1 MQKYALSAIAVILT
15 LAIAAPAQAQ
25 IGALQKRAG
34 QLQKISDIHF
44 SDAEER
50 ELGLKVSAQL
60 RDRYGVVQDA
70 KVTKYV
76 SLVGTVLAKA
86 GSRPALDW
94 QFIVL
99 DTDAVNA
106 YAAPGGIIHITRG
119 ALALI
124 KTEAELA
131 GVLAH
136 EIAHV
141 TEKHTIKAI
150 QKAKGIEA
158 GVDLADKGAVTD
170 LFANKAYEMLFENA
184 FDRGDELD
192 ADKTGVRMSGAAGY
206 APTALSG
213 FLGRLAERNKNV
225 KEPNGL
231 FASHPLIKERTE
243 KIASEAGKAKLTSTV
258 TVQPRYAAHISYKSV
273 PLSAVVTVPPPAGV
287 KAAAPEA
294 TADPKNAAKADA
306 KPAETKK
313 PSLGI
318 GRLRGALSTG
328 AEKQSTQVS
337 ASAGARGVGPDRDAK
352 GGPNKRPVTVRI
364 TDAELAAFKAGIA

>member
-1 MQKYALSAIAVILT
+1 MQKYAITAIVT
-15 LAIAAPAQAQ
+15 LALAAPAYGQ
-25 IGALQKRAG
+25 IGALQRRAG

-50 ELGLKVSAQL
+50 DLGSKVSAQL
-60 RDRYGVVQDA
+60 RQRYGVVQDA

-86 GSRPALDW
+86 SARPTLAW

-119 ALALI
+119 ALGLI
-124 KTEAELA
+124 KSEAELA

-136 EIAHV
+136 EIAHI

-184 FDRGDELD
+184 FDRGDELS
-192 ADKTGVRMSGAAGY
+192 ADKTGVQMSGASGY
-206 APTALSG
+206 SATALSA
-213 FLGRLAERNKNV
+213 FLQRLAERNKNV

-243 KIASEAGKAKLTSTV
+243 KIAAEAARAKLTSAAI
-258 TVQPRYAAHISYKSV
+258 VQARYASNISYKPV
-273 PLSAVVTVPPPAGV
+273 PLSAVVTVAPPAGA
-287 KAAAPEA
+287 KAAVPEPKAAPKTEE
-294 TADPKNAAKADA
+294 K
-306 KPAETKK
+306 KK
-313 PSLGI
+313 PSLGL

-328 AEKQSTQVS
+328 PEKQSTQVS

-352 GGPNKRPVTVRI
+352 GGASKNAVVVRI
-364 TDAELAAFKAGIA
+364 TDAELATFKAGIA

>member
-1 MQKYALSAIAVILT
+1 MQKYAITAIAL
-15 LAIAAPAQAQ
+15 LALATPAYSQ
-25 IGALQKRAG
+25 IGALQRRAG

-44 SDAEER
+44 SDADER
-50 ELGLKVSAQL
+50 DLGAKVSAQL
-60 RDRYGVVQDA
+60 RQRYGVVQDA

-86 GSRPALDW
+86 SSRPDLAW
-94 QFIVL
+94 QFVVL

-119 ALALI
+119 ALGLI
-124 KTEAELA
+124 KSEAELA

-158 GVDLADKGAVTD
+158 GVDLANKGAVAD
-170 LFANKAYEMLFENA
+170 LFAGKAYEMVFENA
-184 FDRGDELD
+184 FDRGDELG
-192 ADKTGVRMSGAAGY
+192 ADKTGVQMTGKSGYSATG
-206 APTALSG
+206 LSA
-213 FLGRLAERNKNV
+213 FLERLAERNKNV

-231 FASHPLIKERTE
+231 FASHPLIKERTD
-243 KIASEAGKAKLTSTV
+243 KIASEAARIKPPATA
-258 TVQPRYAAHISYKSV
+258 TVQARYASHISYKPV
-273 PLSAVVTVPPPAGV
+273 PLSAVATVPPPAGV
-287 KAAAPEA
+287 KAAVPEV
-294 TADPKNAAKADA
+294 
-306 KPAETKK
+306 KPAPKPEEKKK
-313 PSLGI
+313 PSLGV

-328 AEKQSTQVS
+328 SEKQSTQVS

-352 GGPNKRPVTVRI
+352 GGPSKNAVTVRI

>member
-1 MQKYALSAIAVILT
+1 MRFFTLIAV
-15 LAIAAPAQAQ
+15 LAIASPAYAQ
-25 IGALQKRAG
+25 LGALQKRAG
-34 QLQKISDIHF
+34 QLQKLSDIHF

-76 SLVGTVLAKA
+76 SLVGTVLAKES
-86 GSRPALDW
+86 SRPGLEW

-124 KTEAELA
+124 QNEAELA

-136 EIAHV
+136 EISHV

-158 GVDLADKGAVTD
+158 GVDMADKGAVTE
-170 LFANKAYEMLFENA
+170 LFANKAYEMVFENA
-184 FDRGDELD
+184 FDRGDELG
-192 ADKTGVRMSGAAGY
+192 ADKTGVAMAGKAGY
-206 APTALSG
+206 AATALTG
-213 FLGRLAERNKNV
+213 FLERLADRNKDV

-243 KIASEAGKAKLTSTV
+243 KIASEAKRAKLTSTAS
-258 TVQPRYAAHISYKSV
+258 VQARYASHIRYKPV
-273 PLSAVVTVPPPAGV
+273 PLSAVVTVAPPAGV
-287 KAAAPEA
+287 KAAAPE
-294 TADPKNAAKADA
+294 PAAAP
-306 KPAETKK
+306 KPAEEKDEKKK
-313 PSLGI
+313 PSLGL
-318 GRLRGALSTG
+318 GRLRGALSSGT
-328 AEKQSTQVS
+328 EKQSTQVS

-352 GGPNKRPVTVRI
+352 GGPNKRAVAVKI

>member
-1 MQKYALSAIAVILT
+1 MQKYAITAIVMLT
-15 LAIAAPAQAQ
+15 IAAPVYGQ
-25 IGALQKRAG
+25 IGALQRRAG
-34 QLQKISDIHF
+34 QLQKVSDIHF
-44 SDAEER
+44 SDTEER
-50 ELGLKVSAQL
+50 DLGAKVSAQL
-60 RDRYGVVQDA
+60 RARYGVVQDP

-76 SLVGTVLAKA
+76 SLVGTVVAKA
-86 GSRPALDW
+86 SSRPNLAW
-94 QFIVL
+94 QFVVL

-119 ALALI
+119 ALGLI

-150 QKAKGIEA
+150 QKAKGIET

-184 FDRGDELD
+184 FDRGDELG
-192 ADKTGVRMSGAAGY
+192 ADKAGVQMAGAGGY
-206 APTALSG
+206 SATALTA
-213 FLGRLAERNKNV
+213 FLQRLAERNKNV

-231 FASHPLIKERTE
+231 FASHPLIKERTD
-243 KIASEAGKAKLTSTV
+243 KIATEAARAKPAPTA
-258 TVQPRYAAHISYKSV
+258 TVQARYAAHISYKSV
-273 PLSAVVTVPPPAGV
+273 PLSAVATVAPPAGV
-287 KAAAPEA
+287 KAAAPE
-294 TADPKNAAKADA
+294 PKAAP
-306 KPAETKK
+306 KPDEKK
-313 PSLGI
+313 PSLGV

-328 AEKQSTQVS
+328 TQKQSTQVS

-352 GGPNKRPVTVRI
+352 GGPNRNAVTVRI
-364 TDAELAAFKAGIA
+364 TDAELAAFKAAIA

>member
-1 MQKYALSAIAVILT
+1 MMQILAVTAML
-15 LAIAAPAQAQ
+15 LVAVPAAAQ
-25 IGALQKRAG
+25 IGALQRRAA

-44 SDAEER
+44 TDAEER
-50 ELGLKVSAQL
+50 DLGAKVSAQL
-60 RDRYGVVQDA
+60 RARYGVVQDA

-86 GSRPALDW
+86 SSRPNLAW

-106 YAAPGGIIHITRG
+106 YAAPGGLIHITRG
-119 ALALI
+119 ALGLI

-141 TEKHTIKAI
+141 SEKHTIKAI

-184 FDRGDELD
+184 FDRGDELA
-192 ADKTGVRMSGAAGY
+192 ADKTGVQMTGASGY
-206 APTALSG
+206 APAALSA
-213 FLGRLAERNKNV
+213 FLQRLADRNKDV

-231 FASHPLIKERTE
+231 FASHPLIKERTD
-243 KIASEAGKAKLTSTV
+243 KIASEASRVKPAATA
-258 TVQPRYAAHISYKSV
+258 TVQARYASHIAYKPV
-273 PLSAVVTVPPPAGV
+273 PLSAVVTVAPPAGV
-287 KAAAPEA
+287 KAAVPEPKAAP
-294 TADPKNAAKADA
+294 
-306 KPAETKK
+306 KPEEKKK
-313 PSLGI
+313 PSLGV
-318 GRLRGALSTG
+318 GRLRSALSTG
-328 AEKQSTQVS
+328 TEKQSTQVS

-352 GGPNKRPVTVRI
+352 GGANRNAVIVRI

>member
-1 MQKYALSAIAVILT
+1 MQKYAISAICAIVM
-15 LAIAAPAQAQ
+15 LAIATPAAGQ
-25 IGALQKRAG
+25 IGALQRRAG

-50 ELGLKVSAQL
+50 DLGLKVSAQL
-60 RDRYGVVQDA
+60 RERYGVVQDA

-124 KTEAELA
+124 TTEAELA

-136 EIAHV
+136 EIAHI

-192 ADKTGVRMSGAAGY
+192 ADKTGVKMAGTAGY

-213 FLGRLAERNKNV
+213 FLQRLAERNKNV

-243 KIASEAGKAKLTSTV
+243 KIASEATKAKLTSTI
-258 TVQPRYAAHISYKSV
+258 TVQPRYAAHIRYKPV

-294 TADPKNAAKADA
+294 KADAKAEA

-313 PSLGI
+313 PSLGV

-352 GGPNKRPVTVRI
+352 GGPNKRAVTVRI
-364 TDAELAAFKAGIA
+364 TEAELAAFKAGIA

>member
-1 MQKYALSAIAVILT
+1 MQKYAITAIVMLT
-15 LAIAAPAQAQ
+15 IAAPAYGQ
-25 IGALQKRAG
+25 IGALQRRAG

-50 ELGLKVSAQL
+50 ELGAKVSTQL
-60 RDRYGVVQDA
+60 RARYGVVQDP

-86 GSRPALDW
+86 SSRPDLAW

-124 KTEAELA
+124 KSESELA

-184 FDRGDELD
+184 FDRGDELG
-192 ADKTGVRMSGAAGY
+192 ADKAGVQMAVKSGY
-206 APTALSG
+206 AGAGLSA
-213 FLGRLAERNKNV
+213 FLERLAERNKSV

-243 KIASEAGKAKLTSTV
+243 KIAAEAARV
-258 TVQPRYAAHISYKSV
+258 
-273 PLSAVVTVPPPAGV
+273 
-287 KAAAPEA
+287 
-294 TADPKNAAKADA
+294 
-306 KPAETKK
+306 KPA
-313 PSLGI
+313 P
-318 GRLRGALSTG
+318 AATG
-328 AEKQSTQVS
+328 Q
-337 ASAGARGVGPDRDAK
+337 ARY
-352 GGPNKRPVTVRI
+352 
-364 TDAELAAFKAGIA
+364 